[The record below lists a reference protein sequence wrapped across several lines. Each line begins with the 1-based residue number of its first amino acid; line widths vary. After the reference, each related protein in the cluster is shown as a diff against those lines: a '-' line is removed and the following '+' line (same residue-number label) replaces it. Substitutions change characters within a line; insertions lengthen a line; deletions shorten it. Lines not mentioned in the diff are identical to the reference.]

1 MKASSGY
8 IVEQMRQKPQ
18 CKVNMTLRC
27 SSESTL
33 TSRNDSRVGVNQ
45 SPNVM
50 RVVLKGSGLDPEF
63 VLLSH
68 SGGDELELDNG
79 SFRRPGDNTALI
91 LSNTPF
97 LCFSFLRIVIF
108 TFLLIN

>member
-1 MKASSGY
+1 MKASSED
-8 IVEQMRQKPQ
+8 IVEQVRQKPQ

-27 SSESTL
+27 SSQSTL
-33 TSRNDSRVGVNQ
+33 TSRNHGRVGVNQ
-45 SPNVM
+45 RPNIV
-50 RVVLKGSGLDPEF
+50 RVVLKGSGPDPER

-79 SFRRPGDNTALI
+79 SFGRPSDHTALI

-97 LCFSFLRIVIF
+97 LYFFF
-108 TFLLIN
+108 FG